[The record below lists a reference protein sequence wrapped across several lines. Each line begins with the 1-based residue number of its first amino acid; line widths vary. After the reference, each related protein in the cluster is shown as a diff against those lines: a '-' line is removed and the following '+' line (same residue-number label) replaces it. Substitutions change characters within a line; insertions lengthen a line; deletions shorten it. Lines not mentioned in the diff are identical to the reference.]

1 MPMDWDLFSLVV
13 PSLLVL
19 LVSLVMQIEHL
30 NVNTRSIAVYVM
42 AFSLLMMPFIYVN
55 SVKESYANRL
65 ISVGVRVFKT
75 YYEWSGRQLDF
86 AFYLLG
92 DDPEKS
98 RIKQQE
104 VLQKLRPYAVDGN
117 DEHYAHLISI
127 HGASYAAEGKFERA
141 LKAFKRARDYS
152 PNHKVNLLRLLEANF
167 MTRRYEDA
175 FGTALELL
183 NFQYPNERK
192 AMRMTIHC
200 ALEAEMYR
208 DAYRYAEIY
217 NRQWPGDST
226 IHKVEY
232 DIDYQKNPEKLKY
245 LFSRR

>member
-1 MPMDWDLFSLVV
+1 
-13 PSLLVL
+13 
-19 LVSLVMQIEHL
+19 
-30 NVNTRSIAVYVM
+30 
-42 AFSLLMMPFIYVN
+42 
-55 SVKESYANRL
+55 
-65 ISVGVRVFKT
+65 
-75 YYEWSGRQLDF
+75 
-86 AFYLLG
+86 
-92 DDPEKS
+92 
-98 RIKQQE
+98 
-104 VLQKLRPYAVDGN
+104 
-117 DEHYAHLISI
+117 
-127 HGASYAAEGKFERA
+127 
-141 LKAFKRARDYS
+141 
-152 PNHKVNLLRLLEANF
+152 